1 MYIEHMHMQENEYKC
16 DTLKK
21 DWIFYYPIFF
31 SILLQR
37 TGTCLR
43 GADTVVKYRIE
54 RDEKRC

>member
-1 MYIEHMHMQENEYKC
+1 MKRVYIDRNEYEIN
-16 DTLKK
+16 TLKK

-37 TGTCLR
+37 TGACLW

>member
-1 MYIEHMHMQENEYKC
+1 MRIFLIYKKTHMYIERMHIQENEYKN

-37 TGTCLR
+37 TGTCL
-43 GADTVVKYRIE
+43 
-54 RDEKRC
+54 

>member
-1 MYIEHMHMQENEYKC
+1 MYVSHMHIKEYKYNK
-16 DTLKK
+16 DTRKK

-37 TGTCLR
+37 RNACLR
-43 GADTVVKYRIE
+43 GVHPIVKYRVE